1 MKLRF
6 HRLVQVEAND
16 AISWYEDQ
24 RSGLGDEFFDTF
36 ISLIDEIASNPDG
49 FPFWLASNTIRN
61 AKMKRFPYSVLFEIL
76 PLKVKILCLRHEKRH
91 PKYGT
96 GRH

>member
-36 ISLIDEIASNPDG
+36 ISLIDEIATNPEG
-49 FPFWLASNTIRN
+49 FPFWLASKTIRN
-61 AKMKRFPYSVLFEIL
+61 AKMKRFPFSVLYEIL